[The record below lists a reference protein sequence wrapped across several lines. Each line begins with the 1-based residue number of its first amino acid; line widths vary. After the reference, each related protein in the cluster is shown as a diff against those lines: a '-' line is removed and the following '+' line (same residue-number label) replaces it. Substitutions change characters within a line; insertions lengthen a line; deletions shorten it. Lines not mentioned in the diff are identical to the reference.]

1 MSASTITPE
10 EVGDEGAPP
19 DPGRRRFLTAAT
31 AAVGAIGLAAA
42 AIPFIDSWE
51 PSARALA
58 GGGPVDVDI
67 SKLEEGQMLSFPW
80 RRKPVWV
87 LRRTKAQLAELPRLN
102 DRLKDPM
109 SQEPQQPPN
118 LPHWDPVQRSITP
131 EYLVLVGICTH
142 LGCVPDYRPTPG
154 SSGLGANWP
163 GGFFCPC
170 HGSRYDL
177 AGRVMSGSPAPL
189 NLPVPP
195 HFYRSATVIRTGELA
210 DGSDRNWSPNTW

>member
-1 MSASTITPE
+1 MSASRVTPE
-10 EVGDEGAPP
+10 GAIEAGGPS
-19 DPGRRRFLTAAT
+19 DPGRRRFLTATT
-31 AAVGAIGLAAA
+31 AVVGAIGVAAA
-42 AIPFIDSWE
+42 AVPFIESWE

-58 GGGPVDVDI
+58 GGAPVEADI
-67 SKLEEGQMLSFPW
+67 GKLEEGQMMSFLW

-87 LRRTKAQLAELPRLN
+87 LRRTKEQLAELPKLN
-102 DRLKDPM
+102 DQLKDPM

-118 LPHWDPVQRSITP
+118 LPHWDPVQRSIKP

-154 SSGLGANWP
+154 SSELGASWP

-177 AGRVMSGSPAPL
+177 AGRVMQGSPAPL

-195 HFYRSATVIRTGELA
+195 HFYRSETVIRAGELA
-210 DGSDRNWSPNTW
+210 DGSDKNWSPNTW